1 MKKKTGENIT
11 NRSSVISLIQM
22 LFRIWFNN
30 GRLYPEY
37 PEYFSFFLFLM
48 EMLLNLM
55 VPHDEKRERD
65 EKKESTYTCPSS
77 LVPFTS
83 NQGSSHTSWP

>member
-11 NRSSVISLIQM
+11 NRSSVISLIQL

-37 PEYFSFFLFLM
+37 PEYFFIFFI
-48 EMLLNLM
+48 
-55 VPHDEKRERD
+55 
-65 EKKESTYTCPSS
+65 
-77 LVPFTS
+77 
-83 NQGSSHTSWP
+83 SHGDVVELDGAS